1 MIEEIYVLS
10 LEGVHPSCFI
20 FVHVVNEKCHH
31 NIMLLRNERTEK
43 ET

>member
-31 NIMLLRNERTEK
+31 NIMLLHDKRTEK

>member
-20 FVHVVNEKCHH
+20 FVHDVNEKCYH